1 MVLRIKIIQM
11 QVLLHERKKEREE
24 EEEAL
29 SLMVMQT
36 QGAMMEPVTKADQRM
51 SRH

>member
-1 MVLRIKIIQM
+1 M
-11 QVLLHERKKEREE
+11 QVLLHERKKEQE